1 MPNRAK
7 REHYKELEQVVT
19 LAEAARLTF
28 RDRATLRYA
37 IDAGNLAA
45 VQCGRVWLV
54 SVRSLNAAFPV
65 PNKPPRQ
72 CDKHPL

>member
-1 MPNRAK
+1 MPNKAHK
-7 REHYKELEQVVT
+7 EHYKELEQVVT
-19 LAEAARLTF
+19 LAEASRLTF

-54 SVRSLNAAFPV
+54 SVRSLKAAFPV
-65 PNKPPRQ
+65 PEAPPQRNK
-72 CDKHPL
+72 HSL